1 MEVRDIARLLIHAEL
16 LRRERLHKDNLKQ
29 FDYQKPEKSRNLWV
43 EILRAA
49 KSLLISKESNTV
61 SQKKEIESRYCVND
75 NTRGRACHPTK
86 ENQVSIC
93 AK

>member
-1 MEVRDIARLLIHAEL
+1 MEVRDIARLLVHAEL

-29 FDYQKPEKSRNLWV
+29 FDYQKFGKSRNLWF
-43 EILRAA
+43 EILKAA
-49 KSLLISKESNTV
+49 KSLLISKESNAV
-61 SQKKEIESRYCVND
+61 SQKKEFESRYCVND
-75 NTRGRACHPTK
+75 NTRGGACLPTK